1 MKGLLRKDFY
11 MLWKCCRINFVIILL
26 YGLIAASGQ
35 SSFMSYFPCVMAA
48 LIPVTLLGYD
58 ERSRWDEYAAV
69 LPCTARELVGAKYL
83 LGLALQ
89 LGTAFYVMLVTAATS
104 SMRGGLS
111 WAELGKFILTL
122 LMISGVSSS
131 LCLPFIFRYGVEK
144 GRVAYYVVMVASFG
158 ASAVAVSLKEQGIWQ
173 TNGEGVWVLLPA
185 LAAVLITAASWR
197 LSIRLY
203 QKRRGA

>member
-1 MKGLLRKDFY
+1 
-11 MLWKCCRINFVIILL
+11 
-26 YGLIAASGQ
+26 
-35 SSFMSYFPCVMAA
+35 
-48 LIPVTLLGYD
+48 
-58 ERSRWDEYAAV
+58 
-69 LPCTARELVGAKYL
+69 
-83 LGLALQ
+83 
-89 LGTAFYVMLVTAATS
+89 
-104 SMRGGLS
+104 MRGGLS

-122 LMISGVSSS
+122 FVISSVSSS

>member
-1 MKGLLRKDFY
+1 
-11 MLWKCCRINFVIILL
+11 
-26 YGLIAASGQ
+26 
-35 SSFMSYFPCVMAA
+35 MSYLPCVMAA

-89 LGTAFYVMLVTAATS
+89 LGTALYVMLVTAAAS
-104 SMRGGLS
+104 SMRGELN
-111 WAELGKFILTL
+111 WADLGKFILTL
-122 LMISGVSSS
+122 FVISSVSSS